1 MCPTKQPQSAW
12 LAEQELGCLLLTAFF
27 YVHVLDAARP
37 HNCIW
42 SCALAAAGCLNTAFR
57 LHIFS
62 APPSSPPPR
71 SPVERSSAAQA
82 SPRRPP
88 PLSEHV
94 AACLHGRLIQQQQH
108 GDACIAC
115 IHAGVWSMPSPPHP
129 PSAFTAHS
137 ASPGLAATGA
147 LRCLSREPSV
157 APGCSPSKCRRGP
170 PLINALA
177 WFF

>member
-62 APPSSPPPR
+62 APPSSTPPALQSSDQARPR
-71 SPVERSSAAQA
+71 PRLAGHLPFPSMLLHACKAVSST
-82 SPRRPP
+82 RPS
-88 PLSEHV
+88 PLSQRTRRAQGWQRPRE
-94 AACLHGRLIQQQQH
+94 L
-108 GDACIAC
+108 
-115 IHAGVWSMPSPPHP
+115 
-129 PSAFTAHS
+129 
-137 ASPGLAATGA
+137 GA
-147 LRCLSREPSV
+147 LRCLSREASV
-157 APGCSPSKCRRGP
+157 APGS
-170 PLINALA
+170 
-177 WFF
+177 